1 MKVLNVSAQV
11 ARETKKRRRKTNNKT
26 KRKSRA
32 NDLCFFVFGMRW
44 HKEQP
49 NNREDKITK
58 KICEKRSKVEFR

>member
-32 NDLCFFVFGMRW
+32 NDLCGLFLFGLRW

-49 NNREDKITK
+49 NNREDKK
-58 KICEKRSKVEFR
+58 KREKKM